1 MLNALTP
8 APTLSDEEVE
18 SYRDRFAEHLAQ
30 TVPGRKELVVS
41 GASGCTL
48 RSADGQVYLDMTSG
62 IAVANVGHAHP
73 EVVAAVQE
81 QVARYAHVNVYGRF
95 VVPEQVEIVERVT
108 RVLGNGLTTA
118 YLTSTGAESTETA
131 LKLARKYT
139 GRPKFVAFERA
150 YHGRTFGALSVS
162 WREHWR
168 KPFEPLL
175 EEVEFVPYD
184 DLEAAAAAIDERT
197 AAVIVEPI
205 QGEGGIRVPSDDF
218 LPGLRALCDA
228 AGALLICDEVQGGMG
243 RSGAWFSHQLWDVA
257 PDVVTMAKAVG
268 GGLPLGVVAS
278 RPEIFATFVDP
289 PLSHL
294 TTMGGNPVACAAGIA
309 AFDVIEREG
318 LVQRSAELGE
328 YLRER
333 LGSVREQFPDLVV
346 DVRGRG
352 LWCAFELSV
361 PAQPVAV
368 AMQERGVLVG
378 SVLNSEGTVRVTPPL
393 VVTPAEIDVFVGVL
407 RTVLA
412 GVVRD
417 AADGDGR

>member
-48 RSADGQVYLDMTSG
+48 KAADGQVYLDMTSG

-73 EVVAAVQE
+73 DVVAAVQE

-184 DLEAAAAAIDERT
+184 DLEAAAAAIDGRT

-218 LPGLRALCDA
+218 LPGLRALCDE

-417 AADGDGR
+417 AAGGDGR